1 MDKKLVRYSAIT
13 VSGVFSPLIVPVI
26 GFLLLMNQIPGVE
39 FYSVKL
45 KIIFLAAIVLS
56 SCLIPFLYFLL
67 SNLNRKILHEK
78 GGRNSNVL
86 FYLFTCLSYFL
97 GAQFLGRLPV
107 SGVFRAM
114 LIGGCFI
121 LLVISLI
128 SFKWKIAEHTIALG
142 GLWGTLIALNF
153 RYGMDVIW
161 LLILVSLIA
170 GIVGT
175 SRVYLERNSPTE
187 VYAGF
192 AVGVA
197 GMLCFLLFI

>member
-45 KIIFLAAIVLS
+45 KIVFLAAVVLS
-56 SCLIPFLYFLL
+56 SCLIPFLYYLL
-67 SNLNRKILHEK
+67 SNLNRRILNEK

-97 GAQFLGRLPV
+97 GAQFLSRLPV

-114 LIGGCFI
+114 LLGGCFI
-121 LLVISLI
+121 LLVVSLI

-142 GLWGTLIALNF
+142 GLWGTLVALNF
-153 RYGMDVIW
+153 RYGMDIIW
-161 LLILVSLIA
+161 LLILVSLIT

-175 SRVYLERNSPTE
+175 SRIYLERHSPTE
-187 VYAGF
+187 FYSGF
-192 AVGVA
+192 AVGAV
-197 GMLCFLLFI
+197 GMFGFLLFI